1 MTDPESFLVFVYYNI
16 KEATLNFL
24 AHAYLSF
31 DSDAVTI
38 GNMISD
44 FVRGKAI
51 ENYAPDIQ
59 TGLRLHRA
67 IDGFTDAH
75 PINKEA
81 RKYLS
86 PAVGRYSGA
95 FLDIVF
101 DHFLA
106 TDENR
111 FTPHTL
117 KSFST
122 RVYGLL
128 ERNISHLPANFREV
142 FPHMKQYDWLYNYA
156 SRRGVQRS
164 LEGMVRRAKF
174 LPDDAPIYTSFLQH
188 YDDLKAAYE
197 AFFPELE
204 AFVKTQV

>member
-1 MTDPESFLVFVYYNI
+1 
-16 KEATLNFL
+16 LNFL

-31 DSDAVTI
+31 DDDALII
-38 GNMISD
+38 GNMVSD
-44 FVRGKAI
+44 FVKGKAI
-51 ENYAPDIQ
+51 EDYTPAIQ
-59 TGLRLHRA
+59 RGLRLHRT
-67 IDGFTDAH
+67 IDAFTDAH

-81 RKYLS
+81 KKFFS
-86 PAVGRYSGA
+86 SAVGRYNGA
-95 FLDIVF
+95 FLDIAL

-106 TDENR
+106 TDPKR
-111 FTPHTL
+111 FTPDAL

-128 ERNISHLPANFREV
+128 ETNITNLPENFREV
-142 FPHMKQYDWLYNYA
+142 FHYMKQHDWLYNYA
-156 SRRGVQRS
+156 SLPGIQRS
-164 LEGMVRRAKF
+164 LEGMVRRARY
-174 LPDDAPIYTSFLQH
+174 LPDDAPIYSSFLQH